1 MQKEVCNFGISF
13 RRNMSQLPPFT
24 PILPIPSILGL
35 EDHTWFQDLHSMP
48 CAFGNLTSVSS
59 ISGTELYASGFSSA
73 VVVQDLV
80 EPSVEADDSLGREWM
95 AMYVHFCARNEY
107 IQHTLGAILP

>member
-35 EDHTWFQDLHSMP
+35 EDHTWLKDLHSMP
-48 CAFGNLTSVSS
+48 CAFKDLASVSS
-59 ISGTELYASGFSSA
+59 FLRTELYASGFSSA

-80 EPSVEADDSLGREWM
+80 EPSMEADDSLGRERV
-95 AMYVHFCARNEY
+95 AMYVHFCTRHEY
-107 IQHTLGAILP
+107 IQHTLGEVLI